1 MRGISERHPDN
12 HIQSMSS
19 LKEKTAHGLYWGTI
33 SQASQQLLNLLFGIC
48 LARLLT
54 PADYGMVGM
63 LTLFS
68 AIASALQEGGFQAA
82 LANRKNPDDR
92 DYNSVFWV
100 NILIGITVYVVL
112 FCCAPLIARFFKI
125 PELTALARFQFLGF
139 VIASFNTAQSGVL
152 FKNLMVRQ
160 RAYGIIT
167 ANLVA
172 GIVGVAMAWLGFAYW
187 GLATQNLVFIGTIAL
202 MNWHF
207 SPWRPS
213 LRIDFGPVRE
223 MFGFSSR
230 LLLTNVFLQFN
241 NYFFS
246 VVLGRLYRP
255 DMVGYFTQANKWS
268 TMGSSL
274 IDGTVSSVAQPVLA
288 EVADDRERQLQ
299 VFRKMLRFT
308 AFISFPA
315 LFGLALIAREFI
327 IITVTDKWAYSIPIL
342 QVLCLW
348 GAFFPI
354 SRLYTNLIISRGS
367 SHIYMWGTMALGLL
381 QLAVVVFSMR
391 LGILGAIAV
400 YTVINILWLA
410 VWHRV
415 ARRMIGIRMLDA
427 LADILPF
434 ALIAGAVMGVTWF
447 ATQGITNLKIL
458 IIAKIL
464 LAAVLY
470 IVVMLAARV
479 RIFAESFG
487 FLLQK
492 FGIKSK
498 HLS

>member
-1 MRGISERHPDN
+1 
-12 HIQSMSS
+12 
-19 LKEKTAHGLYWGTI
+19 
-33 SQASQQLLNLLFGIC
+33 
-48 LARLLT
+48 
-54 PADYGMVGM
+54 
-63 LTLFS
+63 
-68 AIASALQEGGFQAA
+68 
-82 LANRKNPDDR
+82 
-92 DYNSVFWV
+92 
-100 NILIGITVYVVL
+100 
-112 FCCAPLIARFFKI
+112 
-125 PELTALARFQFLGF
+125 
-139 VIASFNTAQSGVL
+139 
-152 FKNLMVRQ
+152 
-160 RAYGIIT
+160 
-167 ANLVA
+167 
-172 GIVGVAMAWLGFAYW
+172 
-187 GLATQNLVFIGTIAL
+187 

-415 ARRMIGIRMLDA
+415 ARRMIGIRLLDA

-447 ATQGITNLKIL
+447 ATQGITNLKLL

>member
-1 MRGISERHPDN
+1 
-12 HIQSMSS
+12 MSS

-100 NILIGITVYVVL
+100 NILIGITAYVVL
-112 FCCAPLIARFFKI
+112 FCCAPLIARFFKT

-415 ARRMIGIRMLDA
+415 ARRMIGIRLLDA

-447 ATQGITNLKIL
+447 ATQGITNLKLL

>member
-1 MRGISERHPDN
+1 
-12 HIQSMSS
+12 MSS

-100 NILIGITVYVVL
+100 NILIGITAYVVL
-112 FCCAPLIARFFKI
+112 FCCAPLIARFFKT

-187 GLATQNLVFIGTIAL
+187 GLATQNLVFIGTIAV

-415 ARRMIGIRMLDA
+415 ARRMIGIRLLDA

-447 ATQGITNLKIL
+447 ATQGITNLKLL